1 MSSRT
6 TGSGRPESRPEEPP
20 EPRPDPTEVVQS
32 GWTFLSN
39 HAHVLIA
46 LAVEPDLRLREI
58 AARVGITERSVQ
70 NLLADLEDE
79 GLVTRVRAGRRNRYS
94 LHLDRPLRHPL
105 EAHCRVRELIEM
117 VTKRRGSSP
126 RDVPPVP

>member
-1 MSSRT
+1 MPSPSSESSPELEP
-6 TGSGRPESRPEEPP
+6 GASLRPTPP
-20 EPRPDPTEVVQS
+20 SPPGAQGTQ

-46 LAVEPDLRLREI
+46 LAAEPDLRLRDI

-70 NLLADLEDE
+70 NLLADLEAE

-105 EAHCRVRELIEM
+105 EAHCRVRELVDL
-117 VTKRRGSSP
+117 VTKRADAPDGP
-126 RDVPPVP
+126 